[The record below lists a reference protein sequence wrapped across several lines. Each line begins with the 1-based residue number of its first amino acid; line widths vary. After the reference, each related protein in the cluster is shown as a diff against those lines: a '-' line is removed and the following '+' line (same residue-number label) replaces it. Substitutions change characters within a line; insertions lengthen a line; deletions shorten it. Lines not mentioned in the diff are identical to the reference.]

1 VRIWW
6 PRGHSSWDAVMSRN
20 CAHAR
25 ERPGSPSGSPDG
37 APRLANAPTSSPLAV
52 TSAQKEP
59 DLVHAARIRS
69 LGTLTASISHEVK
82 QPLTAIVIG
91 GQSCLQRL
99 DAPDPDIDKVRELT
113 KRMVVYAQRAAQIID
128 RVHALAV
135 RRAPQQAPLL
145 LDDVIKE
152 SLALLR
158 HEFQSNG
165 VSLSVDLAP
174 ALPQV
179 VGDGVQLQQVIVNLA
194 INAIQA
200 VTRSSTRRSV
210 FVRTM
215 LADSETVCCTIEDS
229 GPGLDP
235 EHIRFLFDDFF
246 ATKGTGSGM
255 GLPISHSIIEAHEGH
270 IWGDNKSALGGAR
283 FTFTLPTTGIVES
296 RSPSAGRY
304 GSGQPIS
311 DYTA

>member
-1 VRIWW
+1 
-6 PRGHSSWDAVMSRN
+6 MSRN

-25 ERPGSPSGSPDG
+25 EWPGNPSGSPDG
-37 APRLANAPTSSPLAV
+37 APSLASVPKPSPLPLA
-52 TSAQKEP
+52 SAQKEP
-59 DLVHAARIRS
+59 DLAYAARIKS

-82 QPLTAIVIG
+82 QPLTAIVIS

-99 DAPDPDIDKVRELT
+99 DAPEPDIKQARELT
-113 KRMVVYAQRAAQIID
+113 KRMVLYARRAAQIID

-135 RRAPQQAPLL
+135 RRAPQQAPLW

-152 SLALLR
+152 SLVLLR
-158 HEFQSNG
+158 HEFQLNG

-179 VGDGVQLQQVIVNLA
+179 VGDGVQLQQVMVNLA

-200 VTRSSTRRSV
+200 VTRSATRRGV

-215 LADSETVCCTIEDS
+215 LSDSETVCCTIEDS

-255 GLPISHSIIEAHEGH
+255 GLPISHSIIEAHGGH

-283 FTFTLPTTGIVES
+283 FTFTLPATGVAECRS
-296 RSPSAGRY
+296 RDADR
-304 GSGQPIS
+304 SGQPS
-311 DYTA
+311 

>member
-1 VRIWW
+1 
-6 PRGHSSWDAVMSRN
+6 MSPN
-20 CAHAR
+20 SAHAG
-25 ERPGSPSGSPDG
+25 ERPGSLSGSPDG
-37 APRLANAPTSSPLAV
+37 APKLASTPTPSPLTVASEQ
-52 TSAQKEP
+52 TEP
-59 DLVHAARIRS
+59 DLAHAARIKS

-82 QPLTAIVIG
+82 QPLTAIVIS

-99 DAPDPDIDKVRELT
+99 DAPEPDIEKVRELT
-113 KRMVVYAQRAAQIID
+113 NRMVVYAQGAAQIVE
-128 RVHALAV
+128 RVHAMAV
-135 RRAPQQAPLL
+135 RRTPQQALLL

-165 VSLSVDLAP
+165 VALSLDLAP

-179 VGDGVQLQQVIVNLA
+179 VGDSVQLQQVIVNLA

-200 VTRSSTRRSV
+200 VTRSSTRRRV

-215 LADSETVCCTIEDS
+215 LPDSETVCCTIEDS
-229 GPGLDP
+229 GPGIDP
-235 EHIRFLFDDFF
+235 EHIRYLFDDFF

-255 GLPISHSIIEAHEGH
+255 GLQISQSIIEAHGGH

-283 FTFTLPTTGIVES
+283 FTFTLPPKGVAECRS
-296 RSPSAGRY
+296 RGAGKY
-304 GSGQPIS
+304 GSGRPTP
-311 DYTA
+311 DDTA

>member
-1 VRIWW
+1 VARASG
-6 PRGHSSWDAVMSRN
+6 PSNRDAVMSRN
-20 CAHAR
+20 CRHAR
-25 ERPGSPSGSPDG
+25 EPPKSPSASPDG
-37 APRLANAPTSSPLAV
+37 APRPASAPTLTVA
-52 TSAQKEP
+52 SAQKEP
-59 DLVHAARIRS
+59 DLAHAARIKS
-69 LGTLTASISHEVK
+69 LGVLTASISHEVK
-82 QPLTAIVIG
+82 QPLTAIVVS

-99 DAPDPDIDKVRELT
+99 DASEPDIEKVREQT
-113 KRMVVYAQRAAQIID
+113 KRMVLYAQRAAQMID
-128 RVHALAV
+128 RVHAMAV
-135 RRAPQQAPLL
+135 RRAPQQTPLF

-152 SLALLR
+152 SLAMLR

-165 VSLSVDLAP
+165 VSLSVDFAP

-179 VGDGVQLQQVIVNLA
+179 VGDSVQLQQVIVNLA

-215 LADSETVCCTIEDS
+215 LPDSGTVWCTVEDS
-229 GPGLDP
+229 GPGLNP
-235 EHIRFLFDDFF
+235 EQIRFLFDDLF
-246 ATKGTGSGM
+246 ATKGTGGGR
-255 GLPISHSIIEAHEGH
+255 GLPISQSIIEAHGGH

-283 FTFTLPTTGIVES
+283 FIFTLPATGVAEC
-296 RSPSAGRY
+296 RSPSPGGY